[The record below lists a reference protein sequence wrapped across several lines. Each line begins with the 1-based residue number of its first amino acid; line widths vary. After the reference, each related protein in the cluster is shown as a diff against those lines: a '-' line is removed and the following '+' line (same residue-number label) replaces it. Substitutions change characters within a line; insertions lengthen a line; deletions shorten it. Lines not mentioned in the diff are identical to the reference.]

1 MDMEISFPG
10 GKKVDALYKGFTI
23 KTDQSPFSG
32 GEGSAPAPFDLFLA
46 SFGTCA
52 GIYVLSFCQQRSI
65 PTDGIKLIQ
74 RMEKDSERRMIRKI
88 EIEIQLPPSFP
99 EKYRQAVVKAAHL
112 CAIEKHLEEPPRV
125 EIRTTVLSA
134 D

>member
-1 MDMEISFPG
+1 
-10 GKKVDALYKGFTI
+10 VDALYKGFRI
-23 KTDQSPFSG
+23 ETDQSPFSG

-74 RMEKDSERRMIRKI
+74 RMERDSEKKMIRRI
-88 EIEIQLPPSFP
+88 EIEIQLPPRFP

-112 CAIEKHLEEPPRV
+112 CAVEKHLEDPPHI
-125 EIRTTVLSA
+125 EIRTTIPSA